1 MLKKSASGVLASLLG
16 TVNRETRVSRGV
28 ADLPG
33 QGASWRA
40 GVGRVRSRA
49 FLSILRGVLPLSLT
63 SGPLNFHRATIV
75 YSQTP
80 SLGVRADICPA
91 VSVQYFRTSER
102 RRFSCG

>member
-1 MLKKSASGVLASLLG
+1 MRSL
-16 TVNRETRVSRGV
+16 
-28 ADLPG
+28 
-33 QGASWRA
+33 
-40 GVGRVRSRA
+40 A

-63 SGPLNFHRATIV
+63 SGPLNFYRATIV

-102 RRFSCG
+102 WRFSCADQMSWIYGGEDHLREALPKIEGLRGRGPDPVALYFPSPNTPL